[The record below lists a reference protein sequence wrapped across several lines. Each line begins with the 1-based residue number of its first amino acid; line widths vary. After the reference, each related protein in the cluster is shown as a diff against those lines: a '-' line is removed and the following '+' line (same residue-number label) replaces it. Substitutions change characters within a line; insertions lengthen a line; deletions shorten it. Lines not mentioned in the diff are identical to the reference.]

1 MVDKQVEDNLELFIE
16 VMNKEMEGK
25 IHVDEHGN
33 RWRFH
38 NGRWE
43 GMCRVEPIS
52 FEGDL
57 QEVIDDE

>member
-25 IHVDEHGN
+25 IHVDEQGN

-38 NGRWE
+38 NGKWY
-43 GMCRVEPIS
+43 GMCHVEPIS